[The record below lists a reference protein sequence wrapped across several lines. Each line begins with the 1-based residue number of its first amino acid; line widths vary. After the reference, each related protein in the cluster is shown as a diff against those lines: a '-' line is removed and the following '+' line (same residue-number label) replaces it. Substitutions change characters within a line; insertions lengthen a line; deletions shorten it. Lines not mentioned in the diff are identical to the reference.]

1 MSSKSAVPLLM
12 SVLVLA
18 LLVLAS
24 WGLWRYRSYQ
34 NSDVLMGSYD
44 QMLIGLLILGAF
56 ALKVFLAYL
65 LLLCFDP

>member
-1 MSSKSAVPLLM
+1 MSSTSVVPLLM
-12 SVLVLA
+12 GVLVLA

-24 WGLWRYRSYQ
+24 WGVWRYRSYR

-65 LLLCFDP
+65 LLCFDP